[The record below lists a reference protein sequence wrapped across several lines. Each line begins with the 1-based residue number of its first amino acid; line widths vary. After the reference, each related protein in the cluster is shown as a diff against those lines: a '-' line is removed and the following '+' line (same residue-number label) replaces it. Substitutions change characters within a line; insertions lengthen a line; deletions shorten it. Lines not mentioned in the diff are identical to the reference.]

1 VALPVPL
8 EIVTFIASWLQLGHV
23 KSVGS
28 FFFTTLMT
36 RLRRL
41 PTHRPPKAILLTLGE
56 ESKCQSFKHSDAG
69 ATLSYA
75 HGVPKDMTEGI
86 YVGTEYKTVSGEP
99 TVWNTIAMPK
109 SCSNNR

>member
-23 KSVGS
+23 KTVGS

-41 PTHRPPKAILLTLGE
+41 PTHKPPKAVLLTLSQ

-69 ATLSYA
+69 STLSYA
-75 HGVPKDMTEGI
+75 HEVAKDLTEDI
-86 YVGTEYKTVSGEP
+86 YVSTEYKTVSGEP
-99 TVWNTIAMPK
+99 TLWNTVMISK
-109 SCSNNR
+109 SYSNNR